1 MGSRDGYTYNNQA
14 MILLPFSSPPQIK
27 HLQVALTEY
36 LESAFSVTQMGA
48 MTSSYVAPSSSAGRT
63 GRGVT

>member
-48 MTSSYVAPSSSAGRT
+48 MTSS
-63 GRGVT
+63 